1 MTPTQY
7 REAIA
12 RLGLSQVA
20 AGAFLGV
27 APRTS
32 RAWALGERPVPQ
44 AVAMLLRLLMLT
56 KGMGFDP
63 NKLVR
68 MCEVEKPS

>member
-44 AVAMLLRLLMLT
+44 AVAMLLRLMVT
-56 KGMGFDP
+56 NGIAPTHVTSVTHRQSEDRP
-63 NKLVR
+63 
-68 MCEVEKPS
+68 